1 MFAPGINNIQTKKP
15 NRNISTRLSYDVYAY
30 FDYAGEIAPLG
41 HASTQVP
48 QSAQVSGSIE

>member
-1 MFAPGINNIQTKKP
+1 MFAPGINNIQKKP